1 MTRSRSVPSRVPK
14 DRQYGRLD
22 IWQACARKSLV
33 RIAARCSRVLRVRHS
48 RFFFCSLLA
57 FAVLASGV
65 SCTPAETCACGMPSS
80 QAGANVHAWKV
91 YEGDELVLDVFDKPG
106 TISSTASLPPGVAP
120 KQHSFLSANAR
131 SAAHES
137 KLHALLEASTSL
149 PDFLQRLE
157 GAGFA
162 VKPLQASP

>member
-1 MTRSRSVPSRVPK
+1 
-14 DRQYGRLD
+14 
-22 IWQACARKSLV
+22 
-33 RIAARCSRVLRVRHS
+33 
-48 RFFFCSLLA
+48 
-57 FAVLASGV
+57 
-65 SCTPAETCACGMPSS
+65 MPSQ
-80 QAGANVHAWKV
+80 QAGASAHAWKV

-120 KQHSFLSANAR
+120 KQHPFLSAHAR
-131 SAAHES
+131 SAAYES